1 MLRSTPSLAWDRP
14 SITPDANPVVAGGIV
29 VHRCRESVSGHR
41 LAVAGIR
48 WSSTPDP
55 TPQRRPTNP
64 IIAVCRS
71 IGGVDRLVREFPRTV
86 SDAAAVIAGCHDA
99 LIAFSDAAP
108 SSCQWDTA
116 FPAIV
121 THFSEVIHRRS
132 ARRYPHLNRPAPVPN
147 RQTPNPPR
155 RPRLRVTSVVQREDI
170 DTRPLHIENG
180 FRVVCVK
187 VWGGSATADL

>member
-1 MLRSTPSLAWDRP
+1 MRWRLGTALQNSG
-14 SITPDANPVVAGGIV
+14 ITPWTVIAASPRVGK
-29 VHRCRESVSGHR
+29 
-41 LAVAGIR
+41 
-48 WSSTPDP
+48 P
-55 TPQRRPTNP
+55 P

-71 IGGVDRLVREFPRTV
+71 IGGVDRLVREFPRAV
-86 SDAAAVIAGCHDA
+86 SDAAAVIAGCHDV

-155 RPRLRVTSVVQREDI
+155 RPRLRVTPAVQREDI

-187 VWGGSATADL
+187 VLGGECDSRFVITPQQTPKRRLSCAPSAAPKRPEPVAALVART